1 MKLSVYFYETTA
13 GNFGIAEKDGS
24 ITHLFFEED
33 PLPQVIPVHETPLL
47 REASRQ
53 LRHYLAGELTH
64 FELPLNPKGTPFFQK
79 AWENLRA
86 IPFGETATY
95 KEIAAR
101 VGSPRAARAI
111 GLANNR
117 NPIPIFIPCHR
128 VIGSNGAL
136 TGYRGGI
143 DLKRHLIEME
153 RKIHHAAL

>member
-1 MKLSVYFYETTA
+1 
-13 GNFGIAEKDGS
+13 
-24 ITHLFFEED
+24 
-33 PLPQVIPVHETPLL
+33 
-47 REASRQ
+47 
-53 LRHYLAGELTH
+53 LAGELIH

-79 AWENLRA
+79 AWEHLCA

-153 RKIHHAAL
+153 RKTHYAAL